1 MTQNNS
7 LLEWAKKLKAISQAG
22 HTYSKDKYDLE
33 RFGQIQQIAF
43 EMLSEISGEPIEK
56 ISNLY
61 IPETGYPTP
70 KVDVRAGVIRDN
82 KILLVREREDG
93 CWTLPGGWGD
103 VCETPTQGVIR
114 EVLEESGFIVNNPK
128 LIAVKDRDVH
138 PYSPKFPFHIYKMIF
153 LCELVSGS
161 PTPNIEISEIEF
173 FAQDDLPP
181 LSQSRTLPEDIQ
193 LIFEHHKDQD
203 LGVYV
208 D

>member
-1 MTQNNS
+1 MDKQ
-7 LLEWAKKLKAISQAG
+7 LEWAKKLKAISQAG
-22 HTYSKDKYDLE
+22 QTYSKDKFDLE
-33 RFGQIQQIAF
+33 RFEQIQQIAF
-43 EMLSEISGEPIEK
+43 EMFAEISDEPIEK
-56 ISNLY
+56 ISNLF

-70 KVDVRAGVIRDN
+70 KVDVRAGVINDN
-82 KILLVREREDG
+82 KILLVRERADG

-114 EVLEESGFIVNNPK
+114 EVLEESGFTVNNPR

-161 PTPNIEISEIEF
+161 PTTNIEISEIDF
-173 FAQDDLPP
+173 FSLDDLPP
-181 LSQSRTLPEDIQ
+181 LSQSRVLPEDIKLVFDHYNNQ
-193 LIFEHHKDQD
+193 NLS
-203 LGVYV
+203 VYV

>member
-1 MTQNNS
+1 MDKQ
-7 LLEWAKKLKAISQAG
+7 LEWAKKLKAISQAG
-22 HTYSKDKYDLE
+22 HTYSKDKFDLE
-33 RFGQIQQIAF
+33 RFDQIQQIAF
-43 EMLSEISGEPIEK
+43 EMLAEISHVPIEK
-56 ISNLY
+56 ISNLF

-114 EVLEESGFIVNNPK
+114 EVFEESGFTVNNPR

-138 PYSPKFPFHIYKMIF
+138 PYLPKFPFHIYKMFF
-153 LCELVSGS
+153 LCELVSGA
-161 PTPNIEISEIEF
+161 PTTNIEISEIDF
-173 FAQDDLPP
+173 FSLNELPP
-181 LSQSRTLPEDIQ
+181 LSQSRVLPEDIK
-193 LIFEHHKDQD
+193 LVFDHYNDSN
-203 LGVYV
+203 LNVYV